1 MKSAVIIFLAS
12 TTVVANAQERID
24 LKSAFALAAAADPR
38 VAQLQLEAEQTE
50 LRLQT
55 IENERRRPSL
65 TVEGQAQYQSQVVE
79 IPFNVPGRA
88 APKAPKDTLDGYV
101 RFEQPL
107 LDPTR
112 EARIA
117 AERARLA
124 EAQQRVRVASYG
136 LRQEVNDAFFAAALL
151 QEKEAQLAT
160 VLTDLEARLG
170 ETRVRVQ
177 ERTALPGDAAAIEAT
192 LLQRRE
198 ELAELRANRR
208 GALARLSELT
218 GQTLTLDDAL
228 VLPELA
234 STFAR
239 AKGDVATL
247 RERPEFAQFARGRER
262 LEAQKATIAAN
273 EKPFVSAYG
282 RAGIGKPGYNFLDN
296 EFNPYFIAGVRVQW
310 KPWDWG
316 ARERE
321 RRAIELQQE
330 SLDADEAALAR
341 AFERAIQND
350 LAAVERLTGI
360 HETDDRIVA
369 LRELIEHETA
379 VRFDEQVVTAA
390 EYVDKQTDVLE
401 ARLLRAT
408 HRVELAQAQARILTI
423 LGVEIQ

>member
-1 MKSAVIIFLAS
+1 MKSVVVIFLAC
-12 TTVVANAQERID
+12 TAVVANAQERIE

-55 IENERRRPSL
+55 IANERRRPSL

-79 IPFNVPGRA
+79 IPFSVPGRA

-112 EARIA
+112 DARIA

-124 EAQQRVRVASYG
+124 EAQQRVRVATYG
-136 LRQEVNDAFFAAALL
+136 LRQEVTDAFFAAALL

-160 VLTDLEARLG
+160 VLTDLEARLN
-170 ETRVRVQ
+170 ETRVRVD

-198 ELAELRANRR
+198 ELAELRANRK
-208 GALARLSELT
+208 GALARLSEVT
-218 GQTLTLDDAL
+218 GKTLTLDDAL

-239 AKGDVATL
+239 AKADVATL

-321 RRAIELQQE
+321 RRVVELQQE

-341 AFERAIQND
+341 SFERAIQND
-350 LAAVERLTGI
+350 LATVERLSGM

-369 LRELIEHETA
+369 LRELIENETA

-390 EYVDKQTDVLE
+390 EYIDKQTDVLE

-408 HRVELAQAQARILTI
+408 HRVELAQAQARVLTI